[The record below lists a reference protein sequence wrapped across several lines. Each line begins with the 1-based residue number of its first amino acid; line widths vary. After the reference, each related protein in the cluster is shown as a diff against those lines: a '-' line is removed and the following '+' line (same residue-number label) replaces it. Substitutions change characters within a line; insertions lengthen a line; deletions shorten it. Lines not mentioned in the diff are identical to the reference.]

1 MLPSTTVVNDCQLKH
16 RTALQYLLEMA
27 RQMNVQTNHYSFSG
41 PAAAS
46 GMNPISEAGEVLGN
60 NSRENPSNIYPYFQ
74 SGLSQRT
81 NPLLPGWSGER
92 IRQGIHPSGIIKT
105 TNGHY
110 GHDVPGHPPTR
121 IGNLRSPQ
129 QYQQLNQLSSSSCTS
144 IGASDARRAPPTLPT
159 AHSPWPLS
167 TVPDPYC
174 VSMML
179 TWLRL
184 FASTP
189 SLWMSGPEEKTSSP
203 LKSPET
209 SGRRAR
215 SSRTENNST
224 VPKTTEDVHAMV
236 CSSLVYKLYQSL
248 HSLQQPNVFQHTV
261 NSVTSPAVG
270 NVKCP
275 LPQDTTSLPARQPI
289 PLFGFSSDS
298 VSSPD
303 GWTHLQRSAPH
314 LKTTVDNRQTVWTE
328 YSNSVNVH
336 APKSNAQKGSHMD
349 ASSNHLLRLFAT
361 VDEAT
366 SPESYS
372 SSRSSSGMPGNGWR
386 TEIKTFVDGSTRRSS
401 PRQKGFDFK
410 NLAQSCVESDEGN
423 KCTRKSFS
431 DALLIDENKTR
442 SMTNMNQ
449 NPSRIKIRCQNTQRR
464 KGEKPIQCTRR
475 RTRKQ
480 YICRFC
486 LRQFTKSYNLLIHER
501 THTNERP
508 FPCDVCGKA
517 FRRQDHL
524 RDHRFTHSSRKPFPC
539 EICGKGFC
547 QSRTLALHRTTHQP
561 SNRTNLATATGT
573 LLSTTA
579 VRKPASSAKW
589 A

>member
-27 RQMNVQTNHYSFSG
+27 RQMNVQTNHCLLRSPFAAPNMNLINEADEALVNTSG
-41 PAAAS
+41 
-46 GMNPISEAGEVLGN
+46 
-60 NSRENPSNIYPYFQ
+60 ENLSNTYPYFQ
-74 SGLSQRT
+74 SAPSQRT
-81 NPLLPGWSGER
+81 NSVAPGWSEDH
-92 IRQGIHPSGIIKT
+92 IRQGVHPSGMTKT

-110 GHDVPGHPPTR
+110 GHDVSSHPPTR
-121 IGNLRSPQ
+121 MSNIRSPQ
-129 QYQQLNQLSSSSCTS
+129 HHQQFTQLSSSSSYTS
-144 IGASDARRAPPTLPT
+144 IGTSDPKRVPPILPT
-159 AHSPWPLS
+159 SHSTWPLS
-167 TVPDPYC
+167 PVPDPYC
-174 VSMML
+174 ISMML

-184 FASTP
+184 LTSTP
-189 SLWMSGPEEKTSSP
+189 SLWMNGPEERPTNTH
-203 LKSPET
+203 KSPET
-209 SGRRAR
+209 SVRRAK
-215 SSRTENNST
+215 SNRTENNNV
-224 VPKTTEDVHAMV
+224 VPKTTDDVHAMI
-236 CSSLVYKLYQSL
+236 CSSLVNKLYQSFY
-248 HSLQQPNVFQHTV
+248 SLQQPSVFQHTV
-261 NSVTSPAVG
+261 NSVTPSTVSNEKSP
-270 NVKCP
+270 
-275 LPQDTTSLPARQPI
+275 LSQDTIGFPARQPI
-289 PLFGFSSDS
+289 PSFGCSSDS
-298 VSSPD
+298 VSSGD
-303 GWTHLQRSAPH
+303 GWTHLHKSMPH
-314 LKTTVDNRQTVWTE
+314 LKTTVDNRQTVWRQ
-328 YSNSVNVH
+328 YSDSVTVN
-336 APKSNAQKGSHMD
+336 APKSSTQKGSQVD

-372 SSRSSSGMPGNGWR
+372 SSRSSSGMFGNGWR
-386 TEIKTFVDGSTRRSS
+386 TEIKTLVDGPTRMSS

-410 NLAQSCVESDEGN
+410 NLAQSCMESDEGS
-423 KCTRKSFS
+423 KYTRKTFS
-431 DALLIDENKTR
+431 DALLIGESKTR
-442 SMTNMNQ
+442 PKTNIKQ
-449 NPSRIKIRCQNTQRR
+449 NPS
-464 KGEKPIQCTRR
+464 

-547 QSRTLALHRTTHQP
+547 QSRTLALHRTTHQA

-573 LLSTTA
+573 LLSTSA
-579 VRKPASSAKW
+579 VRKPASSVKW